1 MIDLTETSAA
11 GIKFLDFHRLV
22 FLAVVRA
29 DEPTDGE
36 TPQYFGSREFVLNS
50 KTYADLMAGL
60 TFEWME
66 LGLKAGLSPV
76 ANVSLVL
83 RNEGKLAKTLNDQF
97 FLENDDVEFY
107 VLYVAAGGNDDADR
121 IPIGRGVIDDYPSDV
136 HEWSINVVDASDKD
150 WIDIPSRLVEPTD
163 YIYAPLDAMGK
174 PLPFPFGN
182 LNIGPYDDAG
192 TTRFLAPCRCTD
204 LFAQQYTAGLHNKSA
219 TTTFQFYRQQ
229 NRLAEV
235 IDTTDAGAFVTL
247 DTPARKLL
255 NRPDRPASTNNVTDW
270 YLTADG
276 KTSTSVTVRPTDAL
290 DVYFAGVAKL
300 GTLTACTIEIK
311 AAGTFDYTVKLGV
324 ATLTSGTDSN
334 DSSISLAAYL
344 TNWDE
349 DWDFQTLQILISSA
363 TSPTIKRIEQD
374 IRYDDHSGIDAQNGL
389 EIYRKVEG
397 FQDNPA
403 KYNGDGATNPNI
415 VSVPTSV
422 AAVLAAGG
430 SLTVSTTYYYVVTAI
445 DEAGVES
452 TISTEV
458 SETPT
463 AGGIQT
469 IDLCWDAKPWAV
481 SYKVYRST
489 TSGSYVTPALAGN
502 PTSNSFSDTGVT
514 LQTGAPPA
522 AGPVLTNPVDVL
534 QAKLRVKDLLNRST
548 DDLNLASF
556 EMARGKRALWKY
568 AFTLLE
574 TWREIERLNPFL
586 QEAGLHLFQNTAGKW
601 TVVARDELAEPQ
613 HTFLDQWNIA
623 VVDAEAELT
632 DQEPAL
638 DIGRVKNR
646 DLVNEF
652 VVRAQKD
659 RTTGEHNL
667 LEIASSAF
675 RITGTCSLAASTGRI
690 NAPGETFISD
700 DVDVGWIFYIDTDQA
715 YKVTEVVGE
724 EDVDVVPVEGTE
736 VQDALAGTT
745 FWAGT
750 NLDPDVLRSRR
761 RYKTLNPMGR
771 PSVDLRDIG
780 GYESDFIADTA
791 TLKLQVTHWRDW
803 HGQIHLVVTLFTF
816 AGHID
821 VETGDLCW
829 FDHPNLETKKRPL
842 LLTNL
847 DGGITA
853 GATTFKVTDN
863 EVELIRDDDY
873 LLLRDNPRQPE
884 ITKVSS
890 FDPVT
895 DIVTVQRG
903 MCGTQAAAHG
913 DNAAVERITT
923 KWEAIGYR
931 PPQPD
936 DTRIGVRLLETPNSY
951 FPVVIIAPDGTPD
964 WSGMTDYEKS
974 RYRAIAYN
982 SGLIEERDLNS
993 LAVIG
998 AD

>member
-1 MIDLTETSAA
+1 MIDLTGTSAA
-11 GIKFLDFHRLV
+11 GIKHQDFHRLV
-22 FLAVVRA
+22 FLAIVRA

-36 TPQYFGSREFVLNS
+36 MPQYFGSRKFILNGT
-50 KTYADLMAGL
+50 TYDDLMAGL
-60 TFEWME
+60 TFEWMD
-66 LGLKAGLSPV
+66 LGLKAGLSPP
-76 ANVSLVL
+76 ANASLGL
-83 RNEGKLAKTLNDQF
+83 RNEGKLAQTLNDQF
-97 FLENDDVEFY
+97 FLENDDVEIYALF
-107 VLYVAAGGNDDADR
+107 DDGSNVDDDR

-136 HEWSINVVDASDKD
+136 HEWSISVVDASDKD
-150 WIDIPSRLVEPTD
+150 WINIPTRLVEPTD
-163 YIYAPLDAMGK
+163 YPYAPLDAMGK
-174 PLPFPFGN
+174 PLPLPFGK
-182 LNIGPYDDAG
+182 LNIGPYDDVG

-219 TTTFQFYRQQ
+219 STAFQFYRQQ

-235 IDTTDAGAFVTL
+235 INITPTGAFFTL

-255 NRPDRPASTNNVTDW
+255 NRPATTNNVTNW
-270 YLTADG
+270 FLTADG
-276 KTSTSVTVRPTDAL
+276 KTSTSVTVGPAGAL

-311 AAGTFDYTVKLGV
+311 AAGGFDYTIKLGA
-324 ATLTSGTDSN
+324 ATLTSGSDSG
-334 DSSISLAAYL
+334 DTSVDLAAYL

-349 DWDFQTLQILISSA
+349 DWDFQILQILLSSA

-403 KYNGDGATNPNI
+403 KYNSDGATNPYI
-415 VSVPTSV
+415 ISVPTSI

-445 DEAGVES
+445 DDAGVES
-452 TISTEV
+452 TISAEV

-469 IDLCWDAKPWAV
+469 IDLSWAAKPWAA

-489 TSGSYVTPALAGN
+489 TSGSYVSPALAGS
-502 PTSNSFSDTGVT
+502 PTTNSFSDTGVT

-522 AGPVLTNPVDVL
+522 AGNVLTNPVDIL
-534 QAKLRVKDLLNRST
+534 QAKLRMKDVLNRPA
-548 DDLNLASF
+548 DDVNVTSF
-556 EMARGKRALWKY
+556 EAARGKRALWNY
-568 AFTLLE
+568 GFTLLE
-574 TWREIERLNPFL
+574 TWRDIEQLNPFL

-623 VVDAEAELT
+623 VVDAEAELS

-652 VVRAQKD
+652 VVRAQRD
-659 RTTGEHNL
+659 RTTDEHNL
-667 LEIASSAF
+667 LEIASSAY
-675 RITGTCSLAASTGRI
+675 RITGTCSLTASTGRI
-690 NAPGETFISD
+690 HSPGATFITD
-700 DVDVGWIFYIDTDQA
+700 DVDVGWIVYIDTDQA
-715 YKVTEVVGE
+715 YKVTVVVGE

-736 VQDALAGTT
+736 VQDAPAGTT

-750 NLDPDVLRSRR
+750 NLDPEVLRSRR
-761 RYKTLNPMGR
+761 RYKVLNPMGR

-780 GYESDFIADTA
+780 GYESDFIADAA

-821 VETGDLCW
+821 VEPGDLCW
-829 FDHPNLETKKRPL
+829 FDHPNLETQKRPL

-847 DGGITA
+847 DGSITA
-853 GATTFKVTDN
+853 GATTYKVTDN
-863 EVELIRDDDY
+863 EVELIRDGDY

-884 ITKVSS
+884 ITKVTS

-895 DIVTVQRG
+895 DLVTVQRG
-903 MCGTQAAAHG
+903 MCGTQAVLHA
-913 DNAAVERITT
+913 DNTAVERITT
-923 KWEAIGYR
+923 KWEVVGYR

-936 DTRIGVRLLETPNSY
+936 DTRIGLRLLETPNSY
-951 FPVVIIAPDGTPD
+951 FPVVIIAPDGTAD
-964 WSGMTDYEKS
+964 WSGMTAYEQS
-974 RYRAIAYN
+974 RYRAITYN